1 MRGALQSGFAS
12 AMVRTRFASSEA
24 TGLPGPEGAEALP
37 VPENHSV
44 RPNDV
49 QRLSPPSPSLGE
61 PHPEEAIE
69 AAELWSLGSVAEQG
83 ELLPECQVFEGEVD
97 AGSERRAQG
106 AEQSEYD
113 GIALHG

>member
-1 MRGALQSGFAS
+1 
-12 AMVRTRFASSEA
+12 
-24 TGLPGPEGAEALP
+24 
-37 VPENHSV
+37 VPANHSV
-44 RPNDV
+44 RPNDE

-113 GIALHG
+113 GIALHGSHAVRPSSSLKFEFWQTTTHGA